1 MVSAPMI
8 GIFHYLMDTL
18 ILDTLNQMIETNLV
32 RHIRQSAHQN
42 LSWLSIL
49 Q

>member
-18 ILDTLNQMIETNLV
+18 ILDTLNQMIEIGNTCASMQIV
-32 RHIRQSAHQN
+32 A
-42 LSWLSIL
+42 IL
-49 Q
+49 RIAP